1 MNSRRIVRYAWNSQ
15 IEMDGETMLWR
26 VEVGELCIERRTVAE
41 LWEGGSEVIY
51 NK

>member
-1 MNSRRIVRYAWNSQ
+1 
-15 IEMDGETMLWR
+15 MDGETMLWR